1 MFDLTRQNNEWLVV
15 EIRLCRSILGIS
27 QKQLAEITGMALQSI
42 KRLEKKGANAR
53 YTTVIKLRQAFAE
66 MGVVC
71 SFDENGHIATQ
82 LSAELVAAI
91 NAGDLK
97 AYIQQAI
104 ETVEMKRQEW
114 LAE

>member
-1 MFDLTRQNNEWLVV
+1 MV
-15 EIRLCRSILGIS
+15 
-27 QKQLAEITGMALQSI
+27 LQSI

-53 YTTVIKLRQAFAE
+53 YTTVIKLRQAFSD

-71 SFDENGHIATQ
+71 SFDEKGNVATH
-82 LSAELVAAI
+82 LSAELVTAI

-104 ETVEMKRQEW
+104 ESVVMRKEEW
-114 LAE
+114 FPEQ